1 LTGQDAKTPYASKK
15 NMRTELQNLLH
26 SPYYQQV
33 RRNRIIIFSWL
44 IVDDAMADDEE
55 PLDYLLDDPELEQ
68 FLRFLS
74 I

>member
-1 LTGQDAKTPYASKK
+1 MTGQDAETPYASIKK
-15 NMRTELQNLLH
+15 RRTELQNLCTLH
-26 SPYYQQV
+26 TIKV
-33 RRNRIIIFSWL
+33 RRKRTIIFSWL